1 MASWAGQAI
10 LFDLDGVLVDSIEA
24 SERIWRRWGDRHGVD
39 RGRLVATI
47 HNGSAHDSVAALA
60 PELDAS
66 AEAHALEAEQAADI
80 EGVVALPGAAEL
92 IHALP
97 PSRWAVVTGGTPV
110 LALARMDAAGLPRP
124 LTLLTFDDVERGKP
138 APDGYL
144 AAAERLGAEPAD
156 CLVVE
161 NAPAGV
167 AAGRSA
173 GATVLAVLT
182 SHPPEELADAQLT
195 AENLGAVRLLEADP
209 PQLET
214 SA

>member
-1 MASWAGQAI
+1 M
-10 LFDLDGVLVDSIEA
+10 LVDSIEA

-60 PELDAS
+60 PDLDAG
-66 AEAHALEAEQAADI
+66 AEAHALETEQAADT

-92 IHALP
+92 IDALP
-97 PSRWAVVTGGTPV
+97 PRRWAVVTGGTPV
-110 LALARMDAAGLPRP
+110 LALARIRAAGLPRP
-124 LTLLTFDDVERGKP
+124 ETLLTFDDVERGKP

-144 AAAERLGAEPAD
+144 GAAERLGAEPAD

-173 GATVLAVLT
+173 GATVLALLT
-182 SHPPEELADAQLT
+182 SHPVEELAHAQLT
-195 AENLGAVRLLEADP
+195 AENLSAVRLLDADP
-209 PQLET
+209 PRLEL
-214 SA
+214 SD

>member
-60 PELDAS
+60 PDLDAG
-66 AEAHALEAEQAADI
+66 AEAHALEAEQAADT

-92 IHALP
+92 IDALP
-97 PSRWAVVTGGTPV
+97 PRRWAVVTGGTPV
-110 LALARMDAAGLPRP
+110 LALARIRAAGLPRP
-124 LTLLTFDDVERGKP
+124 ETLLTFDEVEHGKP

-173 GATVLAVLT
+173 GATVLALLT
-182 SHPPEELADAQLT
+182 SHPVEELADAQLT
-195 AENLGAVRLLEADP
+195 AENLGAVRLLDADP
-209 PQLET
+209 PRLEL
-214 SA
+214 SD